1 MIGKVKMR
9 REWQTMKKSFEV
21 RKNSHA
27 RERVVGGAM
36 SSGSSQ
42 GIWLAIGYEPRE
54 HGGGLG
60 RGTWKSVWET
70 TALRVPG

>member
-36 SSGSSQ
+36 PSGSSQ
-42 GIWLAIGYEPRE
+42 GIWLAIGYEPRG
-54 HGGGLG
+54 HGRGLG